1 MLSTFSFFGSI
12 VVPIAAARN
21 DGGFKGFTPRSFAI
35 DSSQTERKQY
45 HISMHS
51 RSVSPRIVLV
61 RNVAS
66 LRLWPTTCPLQP
78 WRRRKPWRSL
88 LGVSFFFVC
97 AAPIFAQMKWE
108 KVEQTFAPSPQDK
121 SVVAK
126 YRFTNV
132 GTAPIT
138 IKDVR
143 NSCGCTTAA
152 LKKWEYAPGESGEI
166 EANFQFAGHIGH
178 QEKWIFVTTSAA
190 PREPTLLRLIVNIPI
205 AVTIEPEFVMWS
217 IGDQLAP
224 KTIRIVVSDGFPAKI
239 VSVQVNNPAV
249 KLELR
254 EVRAGK
260 EVEVTVTPPNTSKP
274 ENAVLS
280 IRTDYPPQNP
290 ETHYA
295 YAQVR

>member
-1 MLSTFSFFGSI
+1 MDF
-12 VVPIAAARN
+12 RHN
-21 DGGFKGFTPRSFAI
+21 
-35 DSSQTERKQY
+35 
-45 HISMHS
+45 
-51 RSVSPRIVLV
+51 
-61 RNVAS
+61 
-66 LRLWPTTCPLQP
+66 
-78 WRRRKPWRSL
+78 
-88 LGVSFFFVC
+88 
-97 AAPIFAQMKWE
+97 
-108 KVEQTFAPSPQDK
+108 
-121 SVVAK
+121 
-126 YRFTNV
+126 
-132 GTAPIT
+132 
-138 IKDVR
+138 
-143 NSCGCTTAA
+143 
-152 LKKWEYAPGESGEI
+152 
-166 EANFQFAGHIGH
+166 
-178 QEKWIFVTTSAA
+178 SAA

-224 KTIRIVVSDGFPAKI
+224 KTIRIVVADGFPAKI